1 MCDIR
6 LFLLFLSMIVACKQ
20 AHPWVMSTDVEAA
33 GSIESASGF
42 AARACDTKV
51 SLLARY
57 MVQLTDIRLYYME
70 ESVLLG
76 TNPLV
81 VSTRPPSLT
90 RVTYFPF
97 DTLVGVIS
105 LIF

>member
-6 LFLLFLSMIVACKQ
+6 LFQLLLSMIVACKQ
-20 AHPWVMSTDVEAA
+20 AHLWVMSTGVEAA

-57 MVQLTDIRLYYME
+57 MVQLTDISLFYMQE
-70 ESVLLG
+70 
-76 TNPLV
+76 N
-81 VSTRPPSLT
+81 
-90 RVTYFPF
+90 
-97 DTLVGVIS
+97 
-105 LIF
+105 